1 MIYMDNAATTQLDP
15 QVLEAMLPYLKNR
28 YANPTSIYRGANAA
42 NAAVEDSREII
53 AKAIGC
59 HPLEI
64 YFTSGGSESANW
76 ALKGMVD
83 REDGKKRHLITTA
96 VEHHA
101 VLNTAKSLER
111 RGHRLT
117 VLPVD
122 SSGMVD
128 PQEVIEALS
137 PDTALVSVMY
147 ANNEIGTLQPIG
159 EIGEALNQRSIPFFT
174 DAVQAVG
181 HLKID
186 VKAEGIDLLGAS
198 AHKFHGPKGVGFLY
212 IKKGTSIEAMIQGGA
227 QERGRRGG
235 TLNVPGIVGMG
246 KAMALAMDNLEKDGE
261 KIRGL
266 RDRMIRGILEGTED
280 VTLNGDPIHRLDN
293 NINLQFGGIK
303 SESLLILLDQL
314 DIAASAGSACTSGSM
329 NPSHVLLAIGRSEKE
344 ALSSLRLT
352 LSKETTSEE
361 VERVVAV
368 LIEQVA
374 ILRSRLPA
382 YRN

>member
-159 EIGEALNQRSIPFFT
+159 EIGEALNQRSIPFFA

-261 KIRGL
+261 KIRGF

>member
-266 RDRMIRGILEGTED
+266 RDRMIRGILKGTED

>member
-111 RGHRLT
+111 SCHRLT

-212 IKKGTSIEAMIQGGA
+212 IKKETSIEAMIQGGA

>member
-235 TLNVPGIVGMG
+235 TLNVSGIVGMG